1 MFVLSRL
8 PVGARLALGF
18 LLAGLASVL
27 ASGVTGLL
35 PTRTISQEGAFQAQ
49 SRAAN
54 AELTTAL
61 AVLQAEGTRFHTTLE
76 DAVESQPRSTL
87 LGDQD
92 TIQSLA
98 TQYESELV
106 QFLHGHLL
114 AQHPEEAQWLPTPGQ
129 GEAVVQ
135 QRALVASTI
144 NTWQRYRAAQIPV
157 LQDILAGDVSA
168 AETLT
173 YTHVDVLEADTF
185 SALYSLIQFENQ
197 LVSSEQSAALS
208 QQIYAQGMI
217 TVLASSIALLLILCF
232 GLLSIRSVS
241 RPLNRL
247 RRVMRA
253 VASGEIDTRAEVVGR
268 DSIAAVSV
276 GINDLLMINDRLLA
290 EINRQGQALAKRSI
304 PDLYDLAQQLDN
316 FSQQIHLQA
325 EENAALASKAPSAA
339 MEERVQRLPHIAQEI
354 STIARRLE
362 AIPGEAMNAST
373 KAGGS
378 DAGEMPVF

>member
-8 PVGARLALGF
+8 PVGARLVLGF
-18 LLAGLASVL
+18 LLAGLAAVL
-27 ASGVTGLL
+27 ATGVAGLL
-35 PTRTISQEGAFQAQ
+35 PTQIISQEGAFQAQ

-61 AVLQAEGTRFHTTLE
+61 AVLQADSARFHIALE

-92 TIQSLA
+92 TLQSLA
-98 TQYESELV
+98 TQYESELA
-106 QFLHGHLL
+106 QFLHGRLL
-114 AQHPEEAQWLPTPGQ
+114 DQHPEEAQWLPSPGQ
-129 GEAVVQ
+129 DEAIVQ
-135 QRALVASTI
+135 QRALVTSTI
-144 NTWQRYRAAQIPV
+144 VSWQRYRAAQMPV
-157 LQDILAGDVSA
+157 LQYILAGDVSA
-168 AETLT
+168 AEMLT

-208 QQIYAQGMI
+208 QQLHAQGMI
-217 TVLASSIALLLILCF
+217 TVLAAFIALLLILFF

-247 RRVMRA
+247 RRVMQA

-276 GINDLLMINDRLLA
+276 GVNDILMMNDRLLA
-290 EINRQGQALAKRSI
+290 EISRQDQALAERSI
-304 PDLYDLAQQLDN
+304 PDLYNLAQQLDN
-316 FSQQIHLQA
+316 LSQQIQLQA
-325 EENAALASKAPSAA
+325 EENAALASKTPSAA
-339 MEERVQRLPHIAQEI
+339 MEERVQRLPHIAQEM
-354 STIARRLE
+354 SAIARRLE
-362 AIPGEAMNAST
+362 AIPVEAMKAST
-373 KAGGS
+373 NAWGS
-378 DAGEMPVF
+378 DASEMPVS